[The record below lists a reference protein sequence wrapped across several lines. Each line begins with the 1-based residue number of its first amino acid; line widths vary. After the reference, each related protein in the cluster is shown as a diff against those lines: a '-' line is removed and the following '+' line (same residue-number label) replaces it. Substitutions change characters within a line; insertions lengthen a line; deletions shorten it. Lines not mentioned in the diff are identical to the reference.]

1 MSTKVKANVLAN
13 TANVMDSVE
22 SAKENKDFK
31 AANAEKS
38 VTEIL
43 KDFITGET
51 EKDSFK
57 DSESIVKNELR
68 KIQAEKYGK
77 LFAPVCA
84 NSIRNYF
91 GDAAEEVLNAEIS
104 AFENDTKN
112 ATVLLTTDAPEIF
125 GDSAVVTYSLE
136 NKTYFGYQF
145 APESPAKAARLV
157 NYWIEYRKNI
167 ADSLAAKVANK
178 KATER
183 KEKKAENNAL
193 EILAKK
199 YGVSVEQLAVILAA
213 NAAK

>member
-13 TANVMDSVE
+13 TANVMDSIE
-22 SAKENKDFK
+22 SAKGNKQFK
-31 AANAEKS
+31 AENAEVS
-38 VTEIL
+38 TTELL
-43 KDFITGET
+43 KGMITAAT
-51 EKDSFK
+51 ESDSFK
-57 DSESIVKNELR
+57 KAENSVKTELR
-68 KIQAEKYGK
+68 KIQSEFYGK
-77 LFAPVCA
+77 LFAPICFA
-84 NSIRNYF
+84 SIREFFAGAN
-91 GDAAEEVLNAEIS
+91 DDVLNAEIS

-112 ATVLLTTDAPEIF
+112 ATILLTTDAPEIF

-167 ADSLAAKVANK
+167 ADSLAAKVANR

-199 YGVSVEQLAVILAA
+199 YGVSVEQLAVILSA

>member
-1 MSTKVKANVLAN
+1 MSTKVKANIL
-13 TANVMDSVE
+13 TESANVMDSIE
-22 SAKENKDFK
+22 SAQENKDFK

-43 KDFITGET
+43 KDFISGET
-51 EKDSFK
+51 EKEVFK
-57 DSESIVKNELR
+57 TGENSVKSELR
-68 KIQAEKYGK
+68 KIQAEKFGK

-84 NSIRNYF
+84 AAIRNYF
-91 GDAAEEVLNAEIS
+91 GDAAEDVLNVEIS

-112 ATVLLTTDAPEIF
+112 ATILLTTDAPEIF

-157 NYWIEYRKNI
+157 NYWIDYRKNI

-183 KEKKAENNAL
+183 KEKKAESNAL

-199 YGVSVEQLAVILAA
+199 YGVTVKQLAVILAA